1 MRNSYLT
8 VISCLASIAIVYMV
22 LFIHTFFNFHNEF
35 KFTFKSL
42 ENLNFHEKYSKKV
55 HHIRQ
60 EKVLDWL
67 WKKPKVEDLM
77 FTTIN
82 KLEDKELIVLIQGDS
97 YMEQLTNSSY
107 YVKDTG
113 MELLTNEEKP
123 KNISVEL
130 VQKFKSKKKVG
141 FVSGGTGSY
150 SPSVMNLQ
158 LDVLEQDF
166 KILPNVVIAYV
177 DQSDI
182 GDENCR
188 YKNNKTYKNGILK
201 SVRPETYLM
210 YRDLYNYSQIY
221 RLSEIFLKNSSKTL
235 KTFQLINYKFKYNLI
250 KSSLRFYRKNI
261 SNSKMDK
268 DRLIKC
274 RWKVMEKYLIMPSE
288 SDVKYFENSIKRYL
302 KKIDQKKHIKKLI
315 LVTFPHKKHFYSN
328 SDQITSYKFNVSD
341 AVDNVIQNKKNI
353 THINFSK
360 MLLNDKYF
368 DYENIWISD
377 NVHLNPNAHGNIF
390 FQKIL
395 DELSKY
401 LQ

>member
-1 MRNSYLT
+1 MRNSYL
-8 VISCLASIAIVYMV
+8 VILSCLVSIPIIYVI
-22 LFIHTFFNFHNEF
+22 LFIHTFFNLHNEF
-35 KFTFKSL
+35 QENFKSL

-67 WKKPKVEDLM
+67 WKKSKVEDMM

-97 YMEQLTNSSY
+97 FMEQLTNSSY
-107 YVKDTG
+107 YKQDTNI
-113 MELLTNEEKP
+113 ELFTNGEKP

-150 SPSVMNLQ
+150 SPSLMNLQ

-188 YKNNKTYKNGILK
+188 YKNHRFFENGVLK
-201 SVRPETYLM
+201 SIQPESHLM
-210 YRDLYNYSQIY
+210 WRETFNYSEIY
-221 RLSEIFLKNSSKTL
+221 EKSKIRLKNNSKIL
-235 KTFQLINYKFKYNLI
+235 QTFFLTNFNFKYGFV
-250 KSSLRFYRKNI
+250 KSSTRLYRKYI
-261 SNSKMDK
+261 STNKADK
-268 DRLIKC
+268 EKLTKC
-274 RWKVMEKYLIMPSE
+274 YWGTIEKYLIKHHDTE
-288 SDVKYFENSIKRYL
+288 TEYFKNQVKEYL
-302 KKIDQKKHIKKLI
+302 EKMKKKEHIEKI
-315 LVTFPHKKHFYSN
+315 FFVTFPHKKNFN
-328 SDQITSYKFNVSD
+328 KTYKLNVSD
-341 AVDNVIQNKKNI
+341 VIESVVKDEKI
-353 THINFSK
+353 VTHINFSK
-360 MLLNDKYF
+360 ILLNDNNF
-368 DYENIWISD
+368 NYENIYLNDGI
-377 NVHLNPNAHGNIF
+377 HLNRDNHANLF
-390 FQKIL
+390 MKKIL

-401 LQ
+401 LL

>member
-1 MRNSYLT
+1 MRNSYL
-8 VISCLASIAIVYMV
+8 VILSCLVSIPIIYVI
-22 LFIHTFFNFHNEF
+22 LFIHTFFNLHNEF
-35 KFTFKSL
+35 QENFKSL

-67 WKKPKVEDLM
+67 WKKPKKEDMM

-97 YMEQLTNSSY
+97 FMEQLTNSSY
-107 YVKDTG
+107 YFQDTG
-113 MELLTNEEKP
+113 MEPLPNEEKP

-188 YKNNKTYKNGILK
+188 YKNHRFFENGVLK
-201 SVRPETYLM
+201 SIQPESHLM
-210 YRDLYNYSQIY
+210 WRETFNYSEIY
-221 RLSEIFLKNSSKTL
+221 EKSKIRLKNKSKIL
-235 KTFQLINYKFKYNLI
+235 QTFFLTNFNFKYGFV
-250 KSSLRFYRKNI
+250 KSSTRLYRKYI
-261 SNSKMDK
+261 STNKVDK
-268 DRLIKC
+268 EKLTKC
-274 RWKVMEKYLIMPSE
+274 YWGTIEKYLIKHHDTE
-288 SDVKYFENSIKRYL
+288 TEYFKDQVKKYLENM
-302 KKIDQKKHIKKLI
+302 KKKEHIEKI
-315 LVTFPHKKHFYSN
+315 FFVTFPHKKNFN
-328 SDQITSYKFNVSD
+328 KTYKLNVSD
-341 AVDNVIQNKKNI
+341 VIESVVKDEKI
-353 THINFSK
+353 VTHINFSK
-360 MLLNDKYF
+360 ILLNDNNF
-368 DYENIWISD
+368 NYENIYLNDGI
-377 NVHLNPNAHGNIF
+377 HLNRDNHANLF
-390 FQKIL
+390 MKKIL

-401 LQ
+401 LL

>member
-67 WKKPKVEDLM
+67 WKKPKVEDMM

-82 KLEDKELIVLIQGDS
+82 KLEDKEVIVLIQGDS
-97 YMEQLTNSSY
+97 FMEQLTNSSY
-107 YVKDTG
+107 YKQDTRMG
-113 MELLTNEEKP
+113 LLTNGEKP

-188 YKNNKTYKNGILK
+188 YKNHRFFENGVLK
-201 SVRPETYLM
+201 SIQPESHLM
-210 YRDLYNYSQIY
+210 WRETFNYSEIY
-221 RLSEIFLKNSSKTL
+221 EKSKISLKNKSKIL
-235 KTFQLINYKFKYNLI
+235 QTFFLTNFKFKYGFV
-250 KSSLRFYRKNI
+250 KSSIRFYRKYI
-261 SNSKMDK
+261 STNKVDK
-268 DRLIKC
+268 EKLTKC
-274 RWKVMEKYLIMPSE
+274 YWGTIEKYLIKHHDTE
-288 SDVKYFENSIKRYL
+288 TEYFKDRVKEYLENM
-302 KKIDQKKHIKKLI
+302 KKKEHIEKI
-315 LVTFPHKKHFYSN
+315 FFVTFPHKKNFN
-328 SDQITSYKFNVSD
+328 KTYKLNVSD
-341 AVDNVIQNKKNI
+341 VIESVVKDEKI
-353 THINFSK
+353 VTHINFSK
-360 MLLNDKYF
+360 ILLNDNNF
-368 DYENIWISD
+368 NYENIYLNDGI
-377 NVHLNPNAHGNIF
+377 HLNGDNHANLF
-390 FQKIL
+390 MKKIL

-401 LQ
+401 LL